1 MCSMEDSNPGTVGQQ
16 RPSQPLGQA
25 PCELFI
31 LLMWANL
38 MPLLGLS
45 CHWEYCNL
53 NLLGCKRDSYDV
65 NELEDDWASL
75 FIMQNRSLSRSSDQ
89 VQLSGLGK
97 PIPLETT
104 QGNQHPQKDSINAAS
119 RSGQGRFPLFNGRFP
134 WSVRPESESSQE
146 DMVPEAFNCI
156 SLCVGTS
163 ERISRILL

>member
-1 MCSMEDSNPGTVGQQ
+1 MEDSNPGTVGQQ

-53 NLLGCKRDSYDV
+53 NLLGCKRDSYNV

-89 VQLSGLGK
+89 VQ
-97 PIPLETT
+97 
-104 QGNQHPQKDSINAAS
+104 INAAS

-156 SLCVGTS
+156 SLCVGTF
-163 ERISRILL
+163 ERISRIML